1 MSLASVGLIWV
12 TCGSLLLAALLLVPT
27 LVVSVECLAALL
39 PARRAARH
47 AVGAKVRRP
56 PVVVLIPAHDEAI
69 DLPQTLE
76 GLHDE
81 MRPDDRVLV
90 VADNCT
96 DTTAGIARSLGATV
110 IERADPDHRGKGFA
124 LDFGVRHIAGAGQPP
139 PPPVVIVLDA
149 DCAVG
154 AGALDEL
161 AIAAVAHDRPVQGLY
176 LMESAAAATSARRVS
191 ALAFLV
197 RNHVRPRGMNRLNL
211 PCPLTGSGMAF
222 PWDVLRGA
230 RLATD
235 SIVED
240 MQIGLELA
248 CCGKAAV
255 FCEAARITGRLPT
268 DRRAARV
275 QRRRW
280 EHGHL
285 HTALEQIPRL
295 IAAGVRQR
303 ALAPI
308 ALALDL
314 SVPPLSLLVMLV
326 ATSLIVAATSAD
338 ALHASW
344 VPSIIL
350 SAEFSLLLAALA
362 LAWLAFARRTLPLRS
377 LLLAPWYAVSK
388 VPMYLSFPFRRE
400 STWVRTARD
409 ARPPQHEPEPVSS
422 TSASPR

>member
-1 MSLASVGLIWV
+1 
-12 TCGSLLLAALLLVPT
+12 
-27 LVVSVECLAALL
+27 VSVECLAALL
-39 PARRAARH
+39 PARRAAKNAARL
-47 AVGAKVRRP
+47 KVWRP

-69 DLPQTLE
+69 DLAQTLE

-96 DTTAGIARSLGATV
+96 DTTADIARSLGATV
-110 IERADPDHRGKGFA
+110 IERCDPEHRGKGFA
-124 LDFGVRHIAGAGQPP
+124 LDFGVRHVAGAGQPP

-154 AGALDEL
+154 PGALDAL
-161 AIAAVAHDRPVQGLY
+161 AIAAVANDRPVQGLY
-176 LMESAAAATSARRVS
+176 LMEPPAVLTNARVS

-222 PWDVLRGA
+222 PWDILRGA
-230 RLATD
+230 RLATE

-248 CCGKAAV
+248 CRGKAAV
-255 FCEAARITGRLPT
+255 FCESARIIGQLPADRHAAR
-268 DRRAARV
+268 A

-285 HTALEQIPRL
+285 HTALQQIPRL

-303 ALAPI
+303 TLAPI

-344 VPSIIL
+344 IPSIIL

-362 LAWLAFARRTLPLRS
+362 LAWLAFARRTLPLGA
-377 LLLAPWYAVSK
+377 LLIAPWYAVSK

-400 STWVRTARD
+400 SRWVRTPRD
-409 ARPPQHEPEPVSS
+409 ARPPRPTISRREAEPVSS
-422 TSASPR
+422 TSASSQ